1 MFQHITTHIFL
12 TVLMYIFIFLCMR
25 IMGKREIGKLS
36 VFDLTIS
43 IMIAEIAV
51 FVIEDIERPIYD
63 GFVPMATLV
72 LIQVLVAQLSLKSRK
87 LRLLVDGKPSIL
99 ISDGKLHRGEMRK
112 QRYNID
118 DLLLQLRGQ
127 NIDSPADV
135 EFAILET
142 SGQLTVI
149 EKNKG
154 VSSSNQSGNSSSSA
168 EQKEQDKSSQ
178 ENSSGG
184 SDGSDQSGKSDS
196 SGTVKL
202 PKHKIRYEGLPIPL
216 IMDGKVQDENLEM
229 IGKNRFWL
237 RTQIRQKGVSDF
249 RDVFLCSI
257 DHKGQMYIDRIGSR

>member
-1 MFQHITTHIFL
+1 MLFQHITAHIFL
-12 TVLMYIFIFLCMR
+12 TVLMYIFIFLSMR

-72 LIQVLVAQLSLKSRK
+72 LIQVLVAQISLKSRK

-154 VSSSNQSGNSSSSA
+154 VSSSNQTGNSSSGA
-168 EQKEQDKSSQ
+168 DQKEQNSGEQQSSR
-178 ENSSGG
+178 S
-184 SDGSDQSGKSDS
+184 SDQSEKADS
-196 SGTVKL
+196 SDKVKL

-216 IMDGKVQDENLEM
+216 IMDGKVQDDNLEM

-257 DHKGQMYIDRIGSR
+257 DHKGQIYIDPIGSR

>member
-1 MFQHITTHIFL
+1 MLFQHITTHIFL
-12 TVLMYIFIFLCMR
+12 TVLMYIFIFLSMR

-154 VSSSNQSGNSSSSA
+154 VSSSNQTGNSSADSEQNSQSGSSR
-168 EQKEQDKSSQ
+168 EDSSDGEDKSGG
-178 ENSSGG
+178 ENSA
-184 SDGSDQSGKSDS
+184 
-196 SGTVKL
+196 TVKL

-216 IMDGKVQDENLEM
+216 IMDGKVQDSNLEM
-229 IGKNRFWL
+229 IGKTRFWL

-257 DHKGQMYIDRIGSR
+257 DHKGQIYIDKIGPR

>member
-1 MFQHITTHIFL
+1 MLFQHITAHIFL
-12 TVLMYIFIFLCMR
+12 TVLMYIFIFLSMR

-51 FVIEDIERPIYD
+51 FVIEDMERPIYD

-99 ISDGKLHRGEMRK
+99 ISGGKLHRGEMRK

-118 DLLLQLRGQ
+118 DLLMQLRGQ

-154 VSSSNQSGNSSSSA
+154 VSSSNQTGNSSSSA
-168 EQKEQDKSSQ
+168 EQKEQNSSSGDSSSG
-178 ENSSGG
+178 NSSGG
-184 SDGSDQSGKSDS
+184 KSGS
-196 SGTVKL
+196 SGDAVKL

-216 IMDGKVQDENLEM
+216 IMDGKVQDGNLEM

-249 RDVFLCSI
+249 RDVFLCSV
-257 DHKGQMYIDRIGSR
+257 DHKGQLYIDPINPR

>member
-12 TVLMYIFIFLCMR
+12 TVLMYFFIYLAMR

-63 GFVPMATLV
+63 GVVPMATLV

-87 LRLLVDGKPSIL
+87 VRLMMDGKPSVL
-99 ISDGKLHRGEMRK
+99 ISDGKLHRKEMRR

-154 VSSSNQSGNSSSSA
+154 VSSTNQTGNSSTEA
-168 EQKEQDKSSQ
+168 ENDKLGKSSN
-178 ENSSGG
+178 EHSS
-184 SDGSDQSGKSDS
+184 SM
-196 SGTVKL
+196 VKL

-216 IMDGKVQDENLEM
+216 IMDGKVQDDNLEM
-229 IGKNRFWL
+229 IGKTRFWL

-249 RDVFLCSI
+249 RDVFLCSV
-257 DHKGQMYIDRIGSR
+257 DHKGMIYVDRLRS